1 MKAGTL
7 LQDVEGLALI
17 AGLGIAAYLV
27 YQGYTTA
34 KKIGNTG
41 TALADK
47 VSQVYTT
54 AKTKAADAVTQTEVA
69 VKQLLNPGETVQL
82 KTPEGADAAAI
93 RRDAVS
99 LLGGLRTANEITK
112 TLPQNVI
119 PSLWGD
125 FTDWYSAD
133 TTGKAVRDAFYSK
146 NPEGVFYD

>member
-1 MKAGTL
+1 MKAGNL
-7 LQDVEGLALI
+7 LQDTEAVLLLA
-17 AGLGIAAYLV
+17 GVGIAAFLV
-27 YQGYTTA
+27 YKGYVTA

-41 TALADK
+41 GALADK

-54 AKTKAADAVTQTEVA
+54 AKTKAADAVTETEVA

-82 KTPEGADAAAI
+82 KTPDGADAAAI

-99 LLGGLRTANEITK
+99 LMNGLRTANEIQK

-125 FTDWYSAD
+125 FSDWYHAD
-133 TTGKAVRDAFYSK
+133 NTGKAVRDSFYMK

>member
-7 LQDVEGLALI
+7 LQDVEGLALV

-27 YQGYTTA
+27 WQGYTTA

-47 VSQVYTT
+47 VSQAYTT
-54 AKTKAADAVTQTEVA
+54 AKTKAADAITQTEVA

-82 KTPEGADAAAI
+82 KSPEGADAAAI

-99 LLGGLRTANEITK
+99 LLGGLRTANEIQK

-125 FTDWYSAD
+125 FADWYRAD
-133 TTGKAVRDAFYSK
+133 TTGKAVRDSFYMK